1 MLVQVLQLDVTA
13 NSQEAQEHLVSHAHA
28 DVNERQKHQMQRE
41 SAREKHYET
50 ALEIKK
56 SAHVRGYFWTCGAT
70 STYALET
77 EEPKYPCDGQVD

>member
-50 ALEIKK
+50 A
-56 SAHVRGYFWTCGAT
+56 
-70 STYALET
+70 ALET
-77 EEPKYPCDGQVD
+77 EEPKYPCDWQVD

>member
-50 ALEIKK
+50 ALEINKI
-56 SAHVRGYFWTCGAT
+56 
-70 STYALET
+70 STR
-77 EEPKYPCDGQVD
+77 